1 MEMFE
6 NKIKNWSYRL
16 LSLGGRVVLIKSAL
30 TGLAMYWFALA
41 RCPKSI
47 MNMLMKVILSFLWGS
62 IDGHQK
68 YHLASWEV
76 ISAPIECGGWD
87 IKNLEWFGIS
97 LRLKNMCL
105 LLKGN
110 GI

>member
-1 MEMFE
+1 MFE

-16 LSLGGRVVLIKSAL
+16 PSLGGRVVLIRSIL
-30 TGLAMYWFALA
+30 TGLALYWFSLA

-47 MNMLMKVILSFLWGS
+47 LNMLRKAIFSFLWGS
-62 IDGHQK
+62 IHGHQK
-68 YHLASWEV
+68 YHLASSEAV
-76 ISAPIECGGWD
+76 LSPIECGGWD